1 METPTIGKLVQ
12 AKASNK
18 VWTIGPEAVVYEAL
32 ELMAAHDVGA
42 LLVLEAGKVAGI
54 FSERDY
60 ARKVILKGKTSKTA
74 RVREMMATPVLYAT
88 PDMSLDECMS
98 LMTEKRVRHLPVMD
112 GETLI
117 GIVSVGDV
125 IKRIIA
131 NQHHEIRQLEKYL
144 RGGGG

>member
-12 AKASNK
+12 AKSSGK
-18 VWTIGPEAVVYEAL
+18 VWTIGPDALVYEAL
-32 ELMAAHDVGA
+32 EQMAAHDVGA
-42 LLVLEAGKVAGI
+42 LVVVEGGKVVGI

-60 ARKVILKGKTSKTA
+60 ARKVILKGKSSKTA

-88 PDMSLDECMS
+88 PDLTLDECME

-112 GETLI
+112 GSNLV

-131 NQHHEIRQLEKYL
+131 NQHHEIRQLEKYIQ
-144 RGGGG
+144 GGAR